1 MSLRTSSTTLLS
13 RIDELENTFKVWRI
27 GRVVDYINLRRIADE
42 IKLIQGRIY

>member
-27 GRVVDYINLRRIADE
+27 GGVVDYINLRRIVDE
-42 IKLIQGRIY
+42 IKFIQGRIY

>member
-27 GRVVDYINLRRIADE
+27 GGVVDYINLRRIADE
-42 IKLIQGRIY
+42 IKFIQGRIY